1 MNKSKLLKQRAS
13 RKIRIRHQT
22 DGHSDRPRLH
32 VFRSNRYMYAQ
43 IIDDANRKTIV
54 AASEKEITVT
64 GTKTQR
70 AIAIG
75 ELIAKKAKQAKVLK
89 VRFDRGYYKY
99 HGRVKAIAESARKEG
114 LEF

>member
-1 MNKSKLLKQRAS
+1 MNTMRLRKQRAS
-13 RKIRIRHQT
+13 RKVRIRHQVS
-22 DGHSDRPRLH
+22 GVSDRPRLH

-43 IIDDANRKTIV
+43 VIDDNARKTVI
-54 AASEKEITVT
+54 ACSEKEITVT

-70 AIAIG
+70 ATAIG
-75 ELIAKKAKQAKVLK
+75 ELIAKKAKQAKIVK

-99 HGRVKAIAESARKEG
+99 HGRVKAIAEAARKEG